1 MSHVP
6 HPCLACPGG
15 PPKVKQEKGIDVP
28 SQGEQ
33 SGREHGNKMPPVI
46 VVSFDII

>member
-6 HPCLACPGG
+6 HPCLACPGQ
-15 PPKVKQEKGIDVP
+15 PIRMKQEKGIDVP

-33 SGREHGNKMPPVI
+33 SGREHGNKMPQLF
-46 VVSFDII
+46 VVSFEHI